1 MSFWKTLEHDLVIV
15 GKEALAL
22 APIAGAALSIVNPVA
37 GSMLIGIAGR
47 ITSSITS
54 VEQTIT
60 DYKAGALKS
69 ATVKADFDNALAL
82 AEEIS
87 GKKFTYDPAAFQS
100 TIDTQVAA
108 LNAMAAFKQT
118 LKPQ

>member
-22 APIAGAALSIVNPVA
+22 APLAGAAVSIVNPVA
-37 GSMLIGIAGR
+37 GALITGIAGR
-47 ITSSITS
+47 ITASITS

-60 DYKAGALKS
+60 DAKAGVLKA

-87 GKKFTYDPAAFQS
+87 GDKFTYDPAAFQS
-100 TIDTQVAA
+100 VLDAQVSA

-118 LKPQ
+118 VKKQ